1 MTYGSEC
8 FIAEKQNAIREK
20 AQKKKELQKQIN
32 ALLGEIEFLDADIES
47 YRYSIRRKLGRK

>member
-32 ALLGEIEFLDADIES
+32 ALLGEIEVLDADIES